1 MAKAVS
7 REVMF
12 VIRNHKLG
20 TQLRTRRIPFHQSVR
35 VAPVNGDERR
45 SEESFDLSLG
55 GLFLTSMVPLDVGE
69 VVDLEMPLD
78 SMRFTT
84 RAMVTW
90 VRSVASSDERP
101 VGMALKFIGLN
112 QHQKRLIHRQV
123 VNHTRGGGQL
133 KIGRP
138 PATDRKLT
146 AGAGSRPRTTGRQ
159 ASDTPD
165 KLWLIIGFAAVS
177 IAILLLAILL

>member
-1 MAKAVS
+1 MIV
-7 REVMF
+7 VG
-12 VIRNHKLG
+12 NHSLRP
-20 TQLRTRRIPFHQSVR
+20 QLRTRRIPFHQLVR
-35 VAPVNGDERR
+35 VAPRNGDERR

-55 GLFLTSMVPLDVGE
+55 GMFLTSMVPLDVGE
-69 VVDLEMPLD
+69 VVDVEMPLD
-78 SMRFTT
+78 SIRFKTP
-84 RAMVTW
+84 AMVSW
-90 VRSVASSDERP
+90 VRAVASSDDRP
-101 VGMALKFIGLN
+101 VGMAVKFIGLN

-138 PATDRKLT
+138 PATGRMLT
-146 AGAGSRPRTTGRQ
+146 AEAGSGPRTTGRQ

-165 KLWLIIGFAAVS
+165 KLWLIAGFAAFS